1 MWKRRLLTGAL
12 AALVCLAPPAA
23 SADGFFAPFYGKVG
37 EAPGTEA
44 GRSDPEAFGVSF
56 GWMNNGVFGVETDIS
71 FAPDFFGDSDDLL
84 IGSNSVTTFMGNAI
98 LGIPLGGKTGFSVRP
113 YVVGGFGGVRQRVED
128 FGSLIGFSNVSWGYD
143 VGGGAFVYFTRNFG
157 VRGDYRY
164 FKSTFDAEDLL
175 GIIGID
181 PDGDEVDVDF
191 KRYTIAV
198 SLRW

>member
-1 MWKRRLLTGAL
+1 MWNRRLVAGAL

-23 SADGFFAPFYGKVG
+23 SADGFFAPFYGRIAD
-37 EAPGTEA
+37 APGA
-44 GRSDPEAFGVSF
+44 NLGRDDPSAFGLSF
-56 GWMNNGVFGVETDIS
+56 GWMNGGVFGVETDIS

-84 IGSNSVTTFMGNAI
+84 IGDNSVTTFMGNAI
-98 LGIPLGGKTGFSVRP
+98 LGIPLGSKTGFSVRP
-113 YVVGGFGGVRQRVED
+113 YVVGGFGGIRQRVGD
-128 FGSLIGFSNVSWGYD
+128 FGDLVGFSNINWGYD

-157 VRGDYRY
+157 LRGDYRY
-164 FKSTFDAEDLL
+164 FKSTFDADDLL